1 MYVSLSIKAVYA
13 NNKEVDPIYE
23 LVFDLFKGC
32 GQAEHKYLKIIQYMI
47 MLKPIV
53 KKEYD

>member
-1 MYVSLSIKAVYA
+1 MNVSLSIKFVYA
-13 NNKEVDPIYE
+13 NNKDVDPIYE

-32 GQAEHKYLKIIQYMI
+32 GQADHRYLKIIQSMI